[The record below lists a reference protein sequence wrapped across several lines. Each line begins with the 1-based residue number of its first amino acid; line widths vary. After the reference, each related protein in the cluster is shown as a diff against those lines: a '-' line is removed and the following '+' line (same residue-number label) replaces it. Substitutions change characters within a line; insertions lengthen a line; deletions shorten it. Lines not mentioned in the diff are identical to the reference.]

1 MDNVHYSVG
10 FLGGQAKKHAKRMAE
25 GSGKQAC
32 LLHLSN
38 THFKSCCADGG
49 DLAVLELIAD
59 PSVPTKMVDKR

>member
-1 MDNVHYSVG
+1 MDNVYYIVG

-32 LLHLSN
+32 LFHLSDAR
-38 THFKSCCADGG
+38 FKTRRADGG

-59 PSVPTKMVDKR
+59 PSVPT